1 MVSKLKYKKDKI
13 LRRLDKKRGSKNPFL
28 NFIIKVRDKSGVIK
42 MEMQGNYK
50 NKQILLDYKAIY
62 FNIPKVAQSS
72 LTDAFKK
79 ISRIYELSYY
89 KRKEK
94 YKNYF
99 KFAFVR
105 NPYDRFISLYF
116 DKIKNIGADD
126 FEAGIF
132 LGLLK
137 YHKFY
142 EGMSFKEFA
151 KAIHSI
157 PDKKADP
164 HFRSQYALLTDKQ
177 GDLIPDFIGKF
188 ENLEKDY
195 KKICKKIRVDNP
207 PKLSHIRKTK
217 KRQRNYRDY
226 YDEETKKL
234 VQERYKKDLKMFD
247 YKF

>member
-1 MVSKLKYKKDKI
+1 MVFKLKYKKDKI
-13 LRRLDKKRGSKNPFL
+13 LRKLDKKRGSKNPFL
-28 NFIIKVRDKSGVIK
+28 NFIIKIRDKSGVIK
-42 MEMQGNYK
+42 MELQGNYK
-50 NKQILLDYKAIY
+50 NKQVLLDYKAIY

-72 LTDAFKK
+72 LADAFKK
-79 ISRIYELSYY
+79 ISRIYELPYY
-89 KRKEK
+89 RREGE

-105 NPYDRFISLYF
+105 NPYDRIISLYF

-132 LGLLK
+132 LGFLK

-142 EGMSFKEFA
+142 EGISFKEFV

-157 PDKKADP
+157 PEKEADP
-164 HFRSQYALLTDKQ
+164 HFRSQYALLTDKE
-177 GDLIPDFIGKF
+177 GNLILDFIGKF

-195 KKICKKIRVDNP
+195 KKICKKIGVNTP
-207 PKLSHIRKTK
+207 PTLSHK
-217 KRQRNYRDY
+217 KESKREKKYRGY

-234 VQERYKKDLKMFD
+234 VRERYKKDLEMFG
-247 YKF
+247 YEF